1 MRHSQYTVNIGE
13 FLESAKVFIPLE
25 LFHILSRYDHKH
37 KYILLEFY
45 VKDQH
50 KLTYNCEVERKLY
63 MIFIYFFTNKK
74 LKSVVCKSIQPP

>member
-13 FLESAKVFIPLE
+13 FLDTVACKSIHTPD
-25 LFHILSRYDHKH
+25 ILSRYDHKH
-37 KYILLEFY
+37 NYILLEFY

-63 MIFIYFFTNKK
+63 MIFILFLQIKN
-74 LKSVVCKSIQPP
+74 